1 MKLATITGF
10 LCLAALGM
18 AQQVQFDYDRTANFG
33 DYKTY
38 EWVESKG
45 RATNQIMDQNIKRA
59 VDGQLAGKGMR
70 RVDSG
75 GDVQIA
81 YQAAVD
87 HEKQFD
93 TWGAGPRMWA
103 NARVTSS
110 TIDVGKLAVDV
121 FDPAKKQ
128 LVWRGMTEK
137 TLDINKD
144 PEKNYKTLEKVIA
157 KLMKNYPPGSGK

>member
-1 MKLATITGF
+1 MKLATTAGF
-10 LCLAALGM
+10 LCLAALGV
-18 AQQVQFDYDRTANFG
+18 AQQVHFDYDRSANFG

-59 VDGQLAGKGMR
+59 VDAQLAGKGMR

-87 HEKQFD
+87 REKQFD
-93 TWGAGPRMWA
+93 AWGAGPRMWA

-121 FDPAKKQ
+121 YDPAKKQ

-137 TLDINKD
+137 TLDIKSD
-144 PEKNYKTLEKVIA
+144 PEKNYRSLEKVMA
-157 KLMKNYPPGSGK
+157 KLFKNYPLGSSR